1 MAPPVIAIVGAPNV
15 GKSTLFNR
23 LSRRRRALV
32 HRAPGMTR
40 DRLEQQIQIGGR
52 PVELVDTGGILP
64 ESAEEMAR
72 LITRQSV
79 EAMSR
84 ADLILLVVDGRA
96 GLTAADSLLVDAIR
110 KQQRPVIVAVNKL
123 DTPRWTMAAGEFH
136 ALGLEPVLAI
146 SAEHGTGMEALESH
160 ILELLPAGGAE
171 VECDSSEISLAL
183 IGRPNVGKS
192 SLLNRLLNEDRV
204 MVSETPG
211 TTRDA
216 IDTVLRAHGWTFC
229 IVDTA
234 GLRRRRA
241 AADDAESLAI
251 MQAKSALKR
260 AQVAAL
266 VMDARDGLTAG
277 DRAVAGEALD
287 AGRAVLPVLNKW
299 DLVSGREEA
308 TARFR
313 REAAGKLKFIP
324 HAGFLTV
331 SAKTGLRVR
340 RILEEAL
347 LCHGELTARRPTRD
361 WNRALRAALEERRAP
376 IVAGKPLRFYY
387 AVQTGA
393 EPPQV
398 AIFVNTSLPVP
409 ASYRRFLEN
418 RLRSALGLTRVP
430 LRLEFQP
437 RGRPSRGREPR

>member
-1 MAPPVIAIVGAPNV
+1 
-15 GKSTLFNR
+15 
-23 LSRRRRALV
+23 
-32 HRAPGMTR
+32 
-40 DRLEQQIQIGGR
+40 
-52 PVELVDTGGILP
+52 VDTGGILP

-72 LITRQSV
+72 LIARQSV

-96 GLTAADSLLVDAIR
+96 GLTAADGLLVEAIR
-110 KQQRPVIVAVNKL
+110 KQQCPVIVAVNKL
-123 DTPRWTMAAGEFH
+123 DTPRWSAAAGEFH
-136 ALGLEPVLAI
+136 SLGIEPVLAI
-146 SAEHGTGMEALESH
+146 SAEHGAGMEVLEHH
-160 ILELLPAGGAE
+160 ILELLPAGDA
-171 VECDSSEISLAL
+171 VADSHAAEISVAL

-204 MVSETPG
+204 MVSERPG

-216 IDTVLRAHGWTFC
+216 IDTLLRAHGRAFR

-266 VMDARDGLTAG
+266 IMDARDGLTAG
-277 DRAVAGEALD
+277 DRAVAGEALE

-299 DLVSGREEA
+299 DLVEGREEA
-308 TARFR
+308 AARFR
-313 REAAGKLKFIP
+313 REAEGKLKFVP

-347 LCHGELTARRPTRD
+347 RCHDELTARRPTRD
-361 WNRALRAALEERRAP
+361 WNRALRTALEERRAP
-376 IVAGKPLRFYY
+376 IVAGRPLRFYY
-387 AVQTGA
+387 AVQTGV

-398 AIFVNTSLPVP
+398 SIFVNTTLPVP

-418 RLRSALGLTRVP
+418 RLRSALDLMRVP
-430 LRLEFQP
+430 LRLGFAP
-437 RGRPSRGREPR
+437 RGRPARGREPR

>member
-1 MAPPVIAIVGAPNV
+1 MALPVIAIVGAPNV

-23 LSRRRRALV
+23 LSHRRRALV

-52 PVELVDTGGILP
+52 PVELVDTGGILL

-72 LITRQSV
+72 LIARQSV
-79 EAMSR
+79 EAMSH

-96 GLTAADSLLVDAIR
+96 GLTAADGLLADAIR

-136 ALGLEPVLAI
+136 SLGLEPVLAI
-146 SAEHGTGMEALESH
+146 SAEHGTGMEALERH
-160 ILELLPAGGAE
+160 ILELLPAGGTE
-171 VECDSSEISLAL
+171 VEGDASEISVAL

-216 IDTVLRAHGWTFC
+216 IDTVLRAHGWTFR

-266 VMDARDGLTAG
+266 IMDARDGLTAG
-277 DRAVAGEALD
+277 DRAVAGEALA

-299 DLVSGREEA
+299 DLVSRREEA

-347 LCHGELTARRPTRD
+347 LCHEELTARRSTRD

-387 AVQTGA
+387 AVQTGV
-393 EPPQV
+393 EPPHV
-398 AIFVNTSLPVP
+398 AIFVNTILPVP